1 MKGDHLR
8 DRIVINPRVMV
19 GKPIIRGTRLTVEYI
34 LNLLAQGATEAE
46 ILTEYDGLTRADIQA
61 CLLFAAQSLQS
72 TLFMPLTVESA

>member
-1 MKGDHLR
+1 MKADPLL

-72 TLFMPLTVESA
+72 TLFMPLTVEPA

>member
-1 MKGDHLR
+1 
-8 DRIVINPRVMV
+8 MV

-72 TLFMPLTVESA
+72 TLFMPLTVEPA